1 MATLAE
7 YRAQIRSIGNFPTND
22 TRITDAVVNREI
34 NRALRRIAMV
44 HDWPW
49 LQNEK
54 TITTV
59 AQQATYTLPSDFLRL
74 VSLRFVDNTIPV
86 NLSLRSNQEVDEV
99 PGPGQPHVYSIWNGK
114 VKLAPFPVGTYTL
127 SLRYIRQEDVLVN
140 DTDAP
145 LIPDYWDNGVIDG
158 ALVEL
163 YRTAARTDEASLA
176 EQRFGQWVTETQD
189 NVRQSREAPRVRV
202 RPGSMI

>member
-7 YRAQIRSIGNFPTND
+7 YRNQIRSIGNFPAND

-34 NRALRRIAMV
+34 NRALRRIAMI

-49 LQNEK
+49 LQNERP
-54 TITTV
+54 ITTT
-59 AQQATYTLPSDFLRL
+59 AERAIYALPDDFLRL
-74 VSLRFVDNTIPV
+74 ISLRFVDTTIPV
-86 NLSLRSNQEVDEV
+86 NLTLRSLQEVDEV
-99 PGPGQPHVYSIWNGK
+99 PGPGQPHVYSIWSGSI
-114 VKLAPFPVGTYTL
+114 KLAPEPSGGYSL
-127 SLRYIRQEDVLVN
+127 ALRYIRQENVLTNDSDV
-140 DTDAP
+140 P
-145 LIPDYWDNGVIDG
+145 LIPDYWDNGVLDG

-163 YRTAARTDEASLA
+163 YRTAARNDEAALA
-176 EQRFGQWVTETQD
+176 EQRFGQWVSETQD